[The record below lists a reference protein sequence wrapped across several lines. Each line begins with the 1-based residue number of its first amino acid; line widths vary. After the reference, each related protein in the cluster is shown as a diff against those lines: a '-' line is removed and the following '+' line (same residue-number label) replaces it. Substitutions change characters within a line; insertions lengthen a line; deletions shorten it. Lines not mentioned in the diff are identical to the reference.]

1 VKEPP
6 PLGHRKKHV
15 AVYETGQQAQV
26 NFAASFKAIMA
37 SRVKLVRAGSK
48 RGRAT
53 GA

>member
-15 AVYETGQQAQV
+15 TVYETGQQAQV

-37 SRVKLVRAGSK
+37 SRAKVVRAASK
-48 RGRAT
+48 RGKASRA
-53 GA
+53 